1 MSFIREVRSDI
12 EREAVRLLREY
23 RSSLFREAVRLCGDV
38 HTAEDLVMR
47 TIETFFAKRE
57 DELPPDD
64 KTYSWLRTTLQNLYW
79 NMVRTK
85 AYARTVYVN
94 TADAAKLD
102 EIAPVDNS
110 TDEAIVAHDE
120 AELVRRAIASLPKD
134 TRNVIMLRYFE
145 SLSIGEIA
153 KLTCRSVDSIKCN
166 LYYARKV
173 LAKRLAKALGRTSA
187 AVIALLLA
195 VLGYAAV
202 TFTGVFTPSEPPDA
216 VAAEQTAAETA
227 ADGPL
232 AAAETQTAEP
242 VSASDAGSP
251 ASTSTN
257 EQEKTVVEQQIIEKE
272 QSMNT
277 NTCTKVLAATSLA
290 ASLAASPMALAS
302 STDSYI
308 KNGLVAHWDGVENA
322 GRGVHDPS
330 ATVWKDLVEGREFTL
345 YNVTVEDNGMVF
357 AGAQTSYGE
366 LSAADT
372 AATFENASDGTL
384 EIVYAS
390 RSTSESQI
398 ILQSS
403 EASGHAASI
412 WQSSRFLAACGSA
425 NNSPYFNF
433 TSGKATNIVSVLY
446 TSAKPGTARVNGN
459 RLTSAGLD
467 CWVGATDVTTIGTRT
482 SKSNNPFNGA
492 IYSIRVYNRRLTD
505 EEIDANHAIDRKR
518 FIEGDTSVFD
528 CELIDVSTNA
538 AKVVW
543 EADTPA
549 PSQLT
554 ARFVSGFAPDL
565 SDGVALQLGSFA
577 SGTVVTSA
585 VAFARASSTYWRI
598 EAEDEGGNV
607 FRSLISA
614 IPVFV
619 GDGARDYVSSGLVAQ
634 WDGIENIG
642 DGLHSANPQVWKDL
656 VGSGDVAIPAWVTAS
671 SNSLVSVGST
681 DSSRGYP
688 TLPSIDGLDGDDV
701 TIEAVARRV
710 RWTVGD
716 NYDNLQPAIG
726 SPWGWFGY
734 RHLND
739 EGFYYMLPPN
749 GSTVNQARLR
759 PATAGGLKVTER
771 QTMAV
776 RVTRNSADA
785 VNDFTVSGV
794 KATPSLDDYAAGLP
808 SEWTFFR
815 HLRTEVEF
823 FAIRVYN
830 RRLTDEELATNAA
843 IDERRFGAG
852 PEVPPLRESFDGPG
866 ASYRSGNDY
875 WPVSGERFSRSVAHA
890 VENGGSV
897 SICVGWTL
905 FAETGDDV
913 WEEESHGTTCEVSY
927 LEDGRRRRL
936 VWHTALSQNLPGGY
950 VRLES
955 IDANGQQLIDTGY
968 SPNYMTHATLDLQFD
983 GTYILNATSAF
994 FGASDSGDPDHL
1006 IFSCNFGSG
1015 SGRDLYFWTQ
1025 KSYAGGASTM
1035 NMVVPEDVVKARN
1048 TLDIDMEA
1056 GIANYDGNTRS
1067 VSKRTASQTQPE
1079 TVKLFGRDNPFNA
1092 YPTMRLFG
1100 ATFADGSTL
1109 RRDFVPAQSLDTGRR
1124 GLYDLVDG
1132 NFYTNIVENGAD
1144 FGGTV
1149 CGLHVDGEPERL
1161 GEPTI
1166 PYGCNLVDAGAAF
1179 ELVEPNVVQAAGER
1193 MVVKSIARY
1202 SFNATTG
1209 QWELSGRTPGSKVA
1223 ATYTGEPVKY
1233 VLEWRPGGTGFFFI
1247 VH

>member
-1 MSFIREVRSDI
+1 MSFIREVKSDI

-195 VLGYAAV
+195 ALGYAAV

-216 VAAEQTAAETA
+216 VAAEQSAAETA
-227 ADGPL
+227 TDGPL

-257 EQEKTVVEQQIIEKE
+257 EQEKTVVKQQIIEKE
-272 QSMNT
+272 QPMNT

-302 STDSYI
+302 STASYI
-308 KNGLVAHWDGVENA
+308 RNGLVAHWDGVENA

-330 ATVWKDLVEGREFTL
+330 ATVWKDLIEGREFTL

-366 LSAADT
+366 LGAADT

-390 RSTSESQI
+390 RSTSGSQI

-446 TSAKPGTARVNGN
+446 TSAKPGRARVNGN
-459 RLTSAGLD
+459 YLTSDGLV
-467 CWVGATDVTTIGTRT
+467 CWAGATDVTTIGTRT

-518 FIEGDTSVFD
+518 FIEGDLSPETIS
-528 CELIDVSTNA
+528 CAGELIDVGTNS
-538 AKVVW
+538 AKVAWTVST
-543 EADTPA
+543 DTPT
-549 PSQLT
+549 QVT
-554 ARFVSGFAPDL
+554 ARFVSGFEPDL
-565 SDGVALQLGSFA
+565 SDGVAVTLGTYA
-577 SGTVVTSA
+577 SGTAVTSA
-585 VAFARASSTYWRI
+585 VVFARATTTYWRI
-598 EAEDEGGNV
+598 EAEDEGGG
-607 FRSLISA
+607 S
-614 IPVFV
+614 
-619 GDGARDYVSSGLVAQ
+619 YSS
-634 WDGIENIG
+634 
-642 DGLHSANPQVWKDL
+642 
-656 VGSGDVAIPAWVTAS
+656 
-671 SNSLVSVGST
+671 
-681 DSSRGYP
+681 
-688 TLPSIDGLDGDDV
+688 SID
-701 TIEAVARRV
+701 
-710 RWTVGD
+710 TVPAFAGED
-716 NYDNLQPAIG
+716 LSTAPLQ
-726 SPWGWFGY
+726 
-734 RHLND
+734 
-739 EGFYYMLPPN
+739 
-749 GSTVNQARLR
+749 
-759 PATAGGLKVTER
+759 
-771 QTMAV
+771 
-776 RVTRNSADA
+776 
-785 VNDFTVSGV
+785 V
-794 KATPSLDDYAAGLP
+794 KY
-808 SEWTFFR
+808 
-815 HLRTEVEF
+815 
-823 FAIRVYN
+823 
-830 RRLTDEELATNAA
+830 
-843 IDERRFGAG
+843 
-852 PEVPPLRESFDGPG
+852 DGPG
-866 ASYRSGNDY
+866 ASHRHEYDCWPIPGGRVSSGAT
-875 WPVSGERFSRSVAHA
+875 RF
-890 VENGGSV
+890 VENGNYTST
-897 SICVGWTL
+897 CVGWTI
-905 FAETGDDV
+905 FVETGDDV
-913 WEEESHGTTCEVSY
+913 WTEEVTGTACEASY
-927 LEDGRRRRL
+927 SPDGHRHRL
-936 VWHTALSQNLPGGY
+936 VWHTALSQALPDGY
-950 VRLES
+950 IRLDS
-955 IDANGQQLIDTGY
+955 IAATNGQQQIDTGY
-968 SPNYMTHATLDLQFD
+968 SPNYMTHSTLDLLFSGNFVNNVNSVIFGNVD
-983 GTYILNATSAF
+983 SPEKLRFSVN
-994 FGASDSGDPDHL
+994 FGAGAS
-1006 IFSCNFGSG
+1006 NT
-1015 SGRDLYFWTQ
+1015 LYFWTR
-1025 KSYAGGASTM
+1025 KSANGGASSKTIT
-1035 NMVVPEDVVKARN
+1035 VADATIKSRN
-1048 TLDIDMEA
+1048 TLSIDMEV
-1056 GIANYDGNTRS
+1056 GVANYGGTSLSITKRS
-1067 VSKRTASQTQPE
+1067 SEESQSE
-1079 TVKLFGRDNPFNA
+1079 TVKIFGNKLPAFNA
-1092 YPTMRLFG
+1092 YPTMQLFG

-1109 RRDFVPAQSLDTGRR
+1109 RRDFVPAQSLETGRR
-1124 GLYDLVDG
+1124 GLYDLVGG

-1149 CGLHVDGEPERL
+1149 CGLHVDGEPSRL

-1166 PYGCNLVDAGAAF
+1166 PYGSNLVDAGAAF

-1233 VLEWRPGGTGFFFI
+1233 VLEWRPGGTGFVVI